1 MKYIKLLA
9 LMAVLPFSVLD
20 AQEVDW
26 WTSFGAGSDETI
38 TKIEQDSKGN
48 FIVLGTYDQIFDIDG
63 NTLVIEGGQEFFL
76 AKFSPTGNTLWVRSF
91 TGVRADQGADLSIDD
106 QDVIYLAAYFD
117 SKVRVND
124 EAIFAEGG
132 IDGLVMQITPAG
144 FNGWIKNMG
153 GAETS
158 RALGIWVDA
167 THVYAVG
174 DFEGTGKMEDFII
187 NSQGGTDMWMAKIE
201 KSEALISWVKSYG
214 GTGDDRFT
222 AIVKDFR
229 DDLYVC
235 GASSSTFIFG
245 NQTFTASS
253 GEDVF
258 VAKLTDEGSPI
269 WTKQA
274 TGDFEGNEAL
284 FMEVDEEAN
293 IYVSGLFANTLTVGG
308 QSLNAGSDTDGF
320 LLSYNAN
327 GGLRWTQHTQTSGAG
342 RLNGLYI
349 LNNRLYVAGT
359 AQNGTLFDE
368 EVVSDAQGD
377 LAFLAGLD
385 LDGKLQRIGYFDGPG
400 NEAGVDLSG
409 RNENIAMIG
418 TFEQSLDFDGETA
431 TSVGGSDV
439 FLARINAVSLT
450 TDVEE
455 VRQDFALEVRMDQ
468 AAKRL
473 SVVLPEALLKANGTI
488 HLWDQQGRMIAR
500 KKAGVQTDFN
510 LNDEGAGVYYVQWS
524 DGRRKISEAFM
535 VY

>member
-1 MKYIKLLA
+1 MKYIKLLTWIV
-9 LMAVLPFSVLD
+9 LLPFSVLD

-38 TKIEQDSKGN
+38 TKIERDSKGN
-48 FIVLGTYDQIFDIDG
+48 FIVLGTYDQVFDIDG
-63 NTLVIEGGQEFFL
+63 NTLVIEVGQEFFL
-76 AKFSPTGNTLWVRSF
+76 AKFSPTGDALWVRSF
-91 TGVRADQGADLSIDD
+91 TGIGVDQGADIAVDE

-117 SKVRVND
+117 SKVRIND

-132 IDGLVMQITPAG
+132 VDGLVMQISPAG
-144 FNGWIKNMG
+144 FNGWIKNLG

-158 RALGIWVDA
+158 RTLGIWVDG

-174 DFEGTGKMEDFII
+174 DFEGTGKMDDFII

-201 KSEALISWVKSYG
+201 KTEAIISWVKSYG
-214 GTGDDRFT
+214 GAGDDRFT
-222 AIVKDFR
+222 RIVKDFR

-235 GASSSTFIFG
+235 GASGSTFTFG
-245 NQTFTASS
+245 SQTFTAGS

-258 VAKLTDEGSPI
+258 VGKQTYEGTPI
-269 WTKQA
+269 WSKQA
-274 TGDFEGNEAL
+274 TGNFEGNEAL

-293 IYVSGLFANTLTVGG
+293 IYVSGLFANTLTVGDR
-308 QSLNAGSDTDGF
+308 SLTAGADTDGF
-320 LLSYNAN
+320 LLSFNAN

-342 RLNGLYI
+342 RLNGLHI

-359 AQNGTLFDE
+359 AQDGTLFDQ
-368 EVVSDAQGD
+368 EVVSGAQGD
-377 LAFLAGLD
+377 LAFLAGFSLA
-385 LDGKLQRIGYFDGPG
+385 GNLQRIGYFDGPG

-409 RNENIAMIG
+409 QNESIAMIG

-431 TSVGGSDV
+431 TSVGGSDI

-455 VRQDFALEVRMDQ
+455 VPQEVAMEVRMDQ

-473 SVVLPEALLKANGTI
+473 SVVLPEALLKANGTLQ
-488 HLWDQQGRMIAR
+488 LWDRQGRLIAR
-500 KKAGVQTDFN
+500 KKAGIQTDFD
-510 LNDEGAGVYYVQWS
+510 LNKESAGVYYVQWS
-524 DGRRKISEAFM
+524 DGRRKFSEAFM